1 MLISLSRIVDLAV
14 TQLENWGGIEIEFLH
29 YHSKEEVL
37 EKWKRRCERIN
48 LDHLIVKMNDQNLCN
63 VEYIKEFS
71 ELPFKNKIFFS
82 AKPYEIPGTIF
93 IESAKKQEFVLA
105 SQEPIIFKRY
115 YDVVDIINGC

>member
-1 MLISLSRIVDLAV
+1 M
-14 TQLENWGGIEIEFLH
+14 H

-37 EKWKRRCERIN
+37 EKWKRRCERMD
-48 LDHLIVKMNDQNLCN
+48 LDHLIVKMNDQNLCS
-63 VEYIKEFS
+63 EEHIKEFS

-93 IESAKKQEFVLA
+93 IESANKQGFVLA

-115 YDVVDIINGC
+115 YDVINVINNC